1 MADTSLSSP
10 ANDSSGSESGG
21 AGLLKLVQ
29 SDLSTLSRLWLAA
42 LQDYALLTL
51 PQEYASQLPTTGR
64 RRGGRRRGG
73 RRRSVIC
80 SDLVKCLI
88 CVGVSFLMAV
98 F

>member
-1 MADTSLSSP
+1 MAVERSRQKET
-10 ANDSSGSESGG
+10 ANHSSGSESEA

-64 RRGGRRRGG
+64 
-73 RRRSVIC
+73 
-80 SDLVKCLI
+80 
-88 CVGVSFLMAV
+88 M
-98 F
+98 